1 MIVQNGT
8 IEIKVKQAG
17 GIDPATGFPVKSC
30 GETYMPAIPCQYMPN
45 SNNLLG
51 RTTSGER
58 FTVAT
63 YTILIEQQ
71 PTPFTAEQIRLK
83 DMHEQ
88 NIGDYSII
96 SIEPIEAVCQV
107 KILV

>member
-1 MIVQNGT
+1 MIIQNGT

-17 GIDPATGFPVKSC
+17 GIDPATGFPVKSS
-30 GETYMPAIPCQYMPN
+30 GETYMPAIPCQYIPN

-58 FTVAT
+58 FTVAN

-83 DMHEQ
+83 DMDEKVV
-88 NIGDYSII
+88 GVYSVI
-96 SIEPIEAVCQV
+96 SIETIEAVCEV